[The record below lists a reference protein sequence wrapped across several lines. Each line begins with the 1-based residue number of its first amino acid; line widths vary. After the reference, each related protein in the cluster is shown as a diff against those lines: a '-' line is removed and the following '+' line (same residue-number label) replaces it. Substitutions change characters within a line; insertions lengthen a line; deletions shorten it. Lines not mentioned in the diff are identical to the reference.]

1 MIFLFFKESNL
12 DRVKKENFSKSVTY
26 LLISQGMIKILG
38 LIYSLYLINKPRFGD
53 EGNAIYLSGYQIFIF
68 MITFSSIGV
77 SNAVSSI
84 IAKCEDYNGLRKVFK
99 SAVGVYVTI
108 SCISCL
114 ILFFLSDS
122 IANKFIGIKMVAY
135 NLKILAPIIIIKAF
149 ESIYIGYFN
158 GIKQMKITAKIQF
171 FEQLLKCIFTVGFV
185 EILSSKTDD
194 ANILSIGATLG
205 VALSIFFCFLF
216 CLYEKR
222 KACVYTKK
230 IEASEIRTKEIIKNL
245 LKFSIPISF
254 GAMLTGINKNIDS
267 FTIMNLL
274 ARKIGKASAQ
284 KIYGIIASKVDTLI
298 VFPLAFNMTFSVA
311 LIPNISEAINKGN
324 IEAVKKYA
332 QKSIFLSIIIG
343 ITSTIGLYSYSEEI
357 FSLLFSNSKNGAYLL
372 KLSAFS
378 IFFNVMNQTFCGI
391 LQGIRKNKIPVLGMF
406 WGMICKIFLNF
417 VLISSNYF
425 LENGIIIS
433 TIISNIVMF
442 VILYHEVKKNIKFKW
457 KKFSFIIFVASL
469 IMIFFSVILRKFF
482 LDNWMN
488 SNISFVL
495 SVIGGGI
502 IYLIQMI
509 WINDIF
515 GVPFNKM

>member
-1 MIFLFFKESNL
+1 MGKT
-12 DRVKKENFSKSVTY
+12 KKENFSKSIIY

-38 LIYSLYLINKPRFGD
+38 LVYSLYLINKPKFGD

-84 IAKCEDYNGLRKVFK
+84 IAKCEDYNSLSKVFK
-99 SAVGVYVTI
+99 SAVGLYVTI

-114 ILFFLSDS
+114 SLFFLSDS
-122 IANKFIGIKMVAY
+122 IANKFIGISIVAC
-135 NLKILAPIIIIKAF
+135 NLKILAPIIIINAL

-171 FEQLLKCIFTVGFV
+171 FEQLLKCIFTIGLV
-185 EILSSKTDD
+185 ERLSAETDD

-205 VALSIFFCFLF
+205 VALSILFCFLF

-230 IEASEIRTKEIIKNL
+230 INGSEIRTKEIIKNL
-245 LKFSIPISF
+245 LKFSIPVSF
-254 GAMLTGINKNIDS
+254 GAMLAGINKNIDS

-274 ARKIGKASAQ
+274 AKKIGRGSAQ

-324 IEAVKKYA
+324 VEAVKKYV
-332 QKSIFLSIIIG
+332 QKSIYLSIIIG
-343 ITSTIGLYSYSEEI
+343 ITSAMGLYSYSEEI
-357 FSLLFSNSKNGAYLL
+357 FSLLFSNSQSGAYLL

-378 IFFNVMNQTFCGI
+378 VFFNVMNQTFSGV
-391 LQGIRKNKIPVLGMF
+391 LQGIRKNKIPVLAMF
-406 WGMICKIFLNF
+406 LGMICKIFLNF
-417 VLISSNYF
+417 MLINSGYF

-433 TIISNIVMF
+433 TMISNILLF
-442 VILYHEVKKNIKFKW
+442 VILYHEVKKYIKFEW

-469 IMIFFSVILRKFF
+469 IMILFSKILEKFF
-482 LDNWMN
+482 LDNCVN
-488 SNISFVL
+488 SNISFIL
-495 SVIGGGI
+495 SVIGGGT
-502 IYLIQMI
+502 IYIIQMI
-509 WINDIF
+509 RINDIF
-515 GVPFNKM
+515 EVSLKKSKKNI